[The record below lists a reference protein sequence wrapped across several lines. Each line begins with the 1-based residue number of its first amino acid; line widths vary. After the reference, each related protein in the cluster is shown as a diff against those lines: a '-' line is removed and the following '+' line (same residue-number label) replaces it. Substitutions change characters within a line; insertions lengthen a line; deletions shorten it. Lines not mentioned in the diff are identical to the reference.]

1 MVRFSSK
8 SVQLHSKA
16 SQGEES
22 HLTSNGA
29 GRHSFARAPIEL
41 HIAFTLNKSLP
52 FNGKFGAL
60 VEKRGVS
67 QHRELLEETV
77 GTDSRGA
84 GCHLLGYISNA
95 LQWPFSHVFYSA
107 NSDDFCS

>member
-1 MVRFSSK
+1 MVKFSSK

-16 SQGEES
+16 SQGEYS
-22 HLTSNGA
+22 LTSNGA

-52 FNGKFGAL
+52 FNGKFGASM
-60 VEKRGVS
+60 EKRGVS
-67 QHRELLEETV
+67 QHRELLEVAV

-107 NSDDFCS
+107 NSDDFSS